1 MDMMHTRPRCR
12 MRQDCCAVLVAV
24 TALGLGLAAPAHAQ
38 LGVPR
43 LSVPQVPAI
52 PAAPVP
58 LAVPQIPQAPPA
70 LPVPSVQPLLPTQ
83 PVLPNPSAL
92 PLPQTVQPLSPALDG
107 LRTPGT
113 LVNNVVT
120 NAVPLQSLRAST
132 VRDLLRLHADVL
144 EVNRAGEPIRRQ
156 ELLVISPTPAVLD
169 AALAAGFVKLRE
181 QKLPE
186 LDLYQIVLRPPPGRT
201 TAEALAQLRA
211 LDPQLEADFNHVYTG
226 SGDPAQSTAAQP
238 QRTVATAWRV
248 GLVDSGVDAQHAALR
263 NVHVHPWG
271 CNGIAH
277 PSPHGTTVAALLAG
291 NDNRLTGDSA
301 LYAADIYCS
310 QPASG
315 TVEAIASALAWM
327 AAENVAVINISL
339 VGPSNRLLERAVQAM
354 VRKGHV
360 LVAAVGNDGP
370 AAQPLYPA
378 AYPGVV
384 GVTAVSSMWRVLP
397 EAAQGPHVMFA
408 ARAGTDAHVRG
419 TSFAAPLVAAL
430 LAPLLI
436 KPDPSG
442 AASAVADL
450 AKSAIDLGAPGR
462 DPVFGWGLVGER
474 AP

>member
-12 MRQDCCAVLVAV
+12 IGQDFCAILAAV
-24 TALGLGLAAPAHAQ
+24 TGLGLATPAHAQ

-58 LAVPQIPQAPPA
+58 LAVPPIPQAPPN
-70 LPVPSVQPLLPTQ
+70 LPSPSIQPLLPSQ
-83 PVLPNPSAL
+83 PALPNPSAL
-92 PLPQTVQPLSPALDG
+92 PLPQTVQPVSPALDN

-113 LVNNVVT
+113 LANDVVT
-120 NAVPLQSLRAST
+120 TAVPLQSLRAST
-132 VRDLLRLHADVL
+132 VRDLLRLHGDVL
-144 EVNRAGEPIRRQ
+144 EVDLAGEPIRRQ
-156 ELLVISPTPAVLD
+156 ELLAISPTPAVVD

-186 LDLYQIVLRPPPGRT
+186 LGLYQIVLRPPAGKRT
-201 TAEALAQLRA
+201 VDALQQLRA
-211 LDPQLEADFNHVYTG
+211 LDPQLDADFNHVYIG
-226 SGDPAQSTAAQP
+226 SGEPAQDRTAQAQP
-238 QRTVATAWRV
+238 ATATTWHV
-248 GLVDSGVDAQHAALR
+248 GLVDSGVDARHAALR
-263 NVHVHPWG
+263 NVHVLPWG

-277 PSPHGTTVAALLAG
+277 PSPHGTTVATLLVG
-291 NDNRLTGDSA
+291 HGSRLTAEST
-301 LYAADIYCS
+301 LYAADIYCG

-339 VGPSNRLLERAVQAM
+339 VGPTNRLLERSVQAM

-370 AAQPLYPA
+370 AAPPLYPA

-384 GVTAVSSMWRVLP
+384 GVTAVSATWRVLP
-397 EAAQGPHVMFA
+397 EAAQGPQVMFA
-408 ARAGTDAHVRG
+408 ARGGTDAHVRG
-419 TSFAAPLVAAL
+419 TSYAAPRVAAL
-430 LAPLLI
+430 LAPMLI
-436 KPDPSG
+436 KPDPGG

-450 AKSAIDLGAPGR
+450 AKGAIDLGAPGR